1 MKWQKKIR
9 KNNIIRKKEKENKE
23 IEDFLRNS
31 PREIKAYIRN
41 LLLFDTTKL
50 IQSKGLAINTG
61 VWE

>member
-9 KNNIIRKKEKENKE
+9 KNNIIRKKEAENRE
-23 IEDFLRNS
+23 IEDFLKNS

-50 IQSKGLAINTG
+50 IQSKGLPISTG
-61 VWE
+61 VWD

>member
-9 KNNIIRKKEKENKE
+9 KNNIIRKKEEKNRE

-31 PREIKAYIRN
+31 PREVKAYIRN

-50 IQSKGLAINTG
+50 IQSKGLSINTG
-61 VWE
+61 IWE

>member
-9 KNNIIRKKEKENKE
+9 KNNIIRKKEEENRD

-31 PREIKAYIRN
+31 PKEVKAYIRN

-50 IQSKGLAINTG
+50 IQSKGLSINTG

>member
-9 KNNIIRKKEKENKE
+9 KNNAIRKKEEENRN
-23 IEDFLRNS
+23 IEDFLKNS

-41 LLLFDTTKL
+41 LLLFDMTKL
-50 IQSKGLAINTG
+50 IQSKGLSINTG

>member
-23 IEDFLRNS
+23 IEDFLKNS
-31 PREIKAYIRN
+31 PREVKAYIRN

>member
-9 KNNIIRKKEKENKE
+9 KNNAIRKKEKENRE
-23 IEDFLRNS
+23 IENFLRNS
-31 PREIKAYIRN
+31 SREVKAYIRN

-50 IQSKGLAINTG
+50 IQSKGLSINTG

>member
-1 MKWQKKIR
+1 MKWQKKLR
-9 KNNIIRKKEKENKE
+9 KNNIIRKKEEKNKE

-31 PREIKAYIRN
+31 PREVKAYIRN

-50 IQSKGLAINTG
+50 IQSKGLSINTG

>member
-9 KNNIIRKKEKENKE
+9 KNNIIRKKEEENRD
-23 IEDFLRNS
+23 IADFLRNS
-31 PREIKAYIRN
+31 PKEVKAYIRN

-50 IQSKGLAINTG
+50 IQSKGLSINTG

>member
-9 KNNIIRKKEKENKE
+9 KNNIIRKKEEENRE
-23 IEDFLRNS
+23 IEDFLKNS
-31 PREIKAYIRN
+31 PREVKAYIRN

>member
-9 KNNIIRKKEKENKE
+9 KNNIIRKKEEKNRE

-31 PREIKAYIRN
+31 PKEIKAYIRN

-50 IQSKGLAINTG
+50 IQSKGLSIKTG

>member
-9 KNNIIRKKEKENKE
+9 KNNAIRKKEEENRN
-23 IEDFLRNS
+23 IEDFLKNS

>member
-9 KNNIIRKKEKENKE
+9 KNNIIRNKDEENRK
-23 IEDFLRNS
+23 IEDFLKHAPKEVKS
-31 PREIKAYIRN
+31 YIRN